1 MPELVAV
8 PNVDGIPAVAFAP
21 GFGSSIALVAADA
34 LGLPLFG
41 SIGTQ
46 WGIFRQGRPV
56 VVCDNVAAF
65 DHKADWAISD
75 YPVEGG
81 QFQSFNKVVIPYD
94 VRLVFTAGGSEANR
108 TALLNSLRGIV
119 GDLNFYD
126 AVSPE
131 AVYTPVN
138 LVHLDYRRTAQNGLG
153 LLIVSVWCRQVRQV
167 ASSQTGAA
175 GGADASGTDTPS
187 ATGSVGEA
195 ATPSGAD
202 QTNSGAVQPTS
213 PGATDITSAQGQ
225 SFSGGYNVGG
235 FDPNGSG
242 SGTLG
247 NGNFGIGGISGT
259 ETPQGLGN
267 IGSVDAPTEITLPEQ
282 SVDIPQTSS
291 SISGLQAA
299 GPDQYNLFG
308 GGP

>member
-21 GFGSSIALVAADA
+21 GFGASIALVSADV

-81 QFQSFNKVVIPYD
+81 QFQSFNKVTIPYD
-94 VRLVFTAGGSEANR
+94 VRMVFTAGGTEANR
-108 TALLNSLRGIV
+108 TALLNSLRAIA
-119 GDLNFYD
+119 GDLKFYD

-138 LVHLDYRRTAQNGLG
+138 LVHVDYRRTAQNGVG
-153 LLIVSVWCRQVRQV
+153 LIAVSVWCRQVRQV
-167 ASSQTGAA
+167 ASSTTGAA

-187 ATGSVGEA
+187 AAGGIGDA
-195 ATPSGAD
+195 ASPSGAD
-202 QTNSGAVQPTS
+202 QANGGVVQ
-213 PGATDITSAQGQ
+213 ATDPTAAQVASVQ
-225 SFSGGYNVGG
+225 AQDFTGGYNVSGY
-235 FDPNGSG
+235 DPNLTYSADVGEAVFTDPETG
-242 SGTLG
+242 AELG
-247 NGNFGIGGISGT
+247 RVPGG
-259 ETPQGLGN
+259 
-267 IGSVDAPTEITLPEQ
+267 DALP
-282 SVDIPQTSS
+282 PTSS
-291 SISGLQAA
+291 TISGLSPA
-299 GPDQYNLFG
+299 GPDQFSRLNVGTG
-308 GGP
+308 GLS

>member
-1 MPELVAV
+1 MPELVNV
-8 PNVDGIPAVAFAP
+8 PDVDGVPAVAFAT
-21 GFGSSIALVAADA
+21 GVGAGIVLAAADA
-34 LGLPLFG
+34 IGLPLFG

-56 VVCDNVAAF
+56 VTCDNVAAF

-81 QFQSFNKVVIPYD
+81 QFESYNKVTIPYD

-108 TALLNSLRGIV
+108 TALLNSLRAIV

-138 LVHLDYRRTAQNGLG
+138 LVHLDYRRTAQNGVG
-153 LLIVSVWCRQVRQV
+153 LLVVSVWCRQVRRV
-167 ASSQTGAA
+167 ASSTTGAA

-187 ATGSVGEA
+187 ATGGIGDTA
-195 ATPSGAD
+195 NPSGAD
-202 QTNSGAVQPTS
+202 QVNGGAVQTTS

-225 SFSGGYNVGG
+225 SFAGGYNVGNY
-235 FDPNGSG
+235 DPNGTG

-259 ETPQGLGN
+259 ATPDS
-267 IGSVDAPTEITLPEQ
+267 IGSVGSVSVPGEITLPEL
-282 SVDIPQTSS
+282 SVTAPQTSS

-299 GPDQYNLFG
+299 GPDQYNMFG

>member
-1 MPELVAV
+1 MPELVNV
-8 PNVDGIPAVAFAP
+8 PDVDGVPAVAFAA
-21 GFGSSIALVAADA
+21 GVGAGIALAVSDA
-34 LGLPLFG
+34 LGLPFFG

-56 VVCDNVAAF
+56 VTCDNVAAF

-81 QFQSFNKVVIPYD
+81 QFESYNKVTIPYD

-108 TALLNSLRGIV
+108 TALLNSLRRIV

-153 LLIVSVWCRQVRQV
+153 LLVVSVWCRQVRQV

-175 GGADASGTDTPS
+175 GGADASGTNTPS
-187 ATGSVGEA
+187 ATGGVGDPA
-195 ATPSGAD
+195 SPSGAG
-202 QTNSGAVQPTS
+202 QANGGAVQ
-213 PGATDITSAQGQ
+213 ATAPAAADINSAQGQ
-225 SFSGGYNVGG
+225 SFAGGYNVGG
-235 FDPNGSG
+235 YDPNGTG

-259 ETPQGLGN
+259 ATPESTAVGT
-267 IGSVDAPTEITLPEQ
+267 ITAPGEITLPEL
-282 SVDIPQTSS
+282 SVTVPQTSS
-291 SISGLQAA
+291 NISGLQAA
-299 GPDQYNLFG
+299 GPDQYNMFG

>member
-21 GFGSSIALVAADA
+21 GFGASIALVSADV

-81 QFQSFNKVVIPYD
+81 QFQSFNKVTIPYD
-94 VRLVFTAGGSEANR
+94 VRMVFTAGGSEANR

-138 LVHLDYRRTAQNGLG
+138 LVHLDYRRTAQNGVG
-153 LLIVSVWCRQVRQV
+153 LLVVSVWCRQVRQV
-167 ASSQTGAA
+167 ASSQSGAA

-187 ATGSVGEA
+187 ATGNTGETA
-195 ATPSGAD
+195 SPSGAD
-202 QTNSGAVQPTS
+202 QANGGAVQ
-213 PGATDITSAQGQ
+213 ATDPTAAQMSSVQ
-225 SFSGGYNVGG
+225 AQDFTNGYNVSGYNANPTYSADVGEAVFTDPATGAELGRVPGG
-235 FDPNGSG
+235 
-242 SGTLG
+242 
-247 NGNFGIGGISGT
+247 
-259 ETPQGLGN
+259 E
-267 IGSVDAPTEITLPEQ
+267 TLP
-282 SVDIPQTSS
+282 PTSS
-291 SISGLQAA
+291 TISGLSPA
-299 GPDQYNLFG
+299 GPDQFSRLNVGTG
-308 GGP
+308 GLS

>member
-1 MPELVAV
+1 VPELVNV
-8 PNVDGIPAVAFAP
+8 PDVDGVPAVAFAA
-21 GFGSSIALVAADA
+21 GVGAGIALVAADA

-81 QFQSFNKVVIPYD
+81 QFESYNKVTIPYD
-94 VRLVFTAGGSEANR
+94 VRMVFTAGGSEANR
-108 TALLNSLRGIV
+108 TALLNSLRAIV

-138 LVHLDYRRTAQNGLG
+138 LVHLDYRRTAQNGVG
-153 LLIVSVWCRQVRQV
+153 LLVVSVWCRQVRQV

-187 ATGSVGEA
+187 ATGSVGETA
-195 ATPSGAD
+195 SPSGAD
-202 QTNSGAVQPTS
+202 QTNSGAVQ
-213 PGATDITSAQGQ
+213 ATDIGSQPNATATLTPSA
-225 SFSGGYNVGG
+225 
-235 FDPNGSG
+235 PNTVATELTGTNATAT
-242 SGTLG
+242 TLG
-247 NGNFGIGGISGT
+247 ASVTATPIEGTVIGATSQGTPLSGAT
-259 ETPQGLGN
+259 ELSP
-267 IGSVDAPTEITLPEQ
+267 SVTAAVPY
-282 SVDIPQTSS
+282 SS
-291 SISGLQAA
+291 STISGLQAA
-299 GPDQYNLFG
+299 GPDQYSMFG
-308 GGP
+308 VSP